1 MLFPQTW
8 RQLCNPGSGV
18 LRDPLGGCPNRARPV
33 LSGGSAVNARPHAI
47 LAGGPIT
54 SQYVT
59 GSCLRIRLQSPVACS
74 TSAELGHLK
83 RAVAGQCG

>member
-1 MLFPQTW
+1 MLFPRTW
-8 RQLCNPGSGV
+8 RQLCDPGSGV
-18 LRDPLGGCPNRARPV
+18 LRDPWADAQIGPVRFCAR
-33 LSGGSAVNARPHAI
+33 GAVNARPHAI

-74 TSAELGHLK
+74 TSAELGH
-83 RAVAGQCG
+83 